1 MFQDKTFGLKNKK
14 GKKQQTYIKNVQNQV
29 SIFFPKKLTLS
40 LVSQS
45 KKKEKIIPK
54 YSFFVVLSFLI
65 NLNGGDYFMQ
75 IQNKSIY
82 SQDWGSGICLVYY
95 FLETLYVV
103 AKEPNMV
110 LLSLR
115 FLENA

>member
-45 KKKEKIIPK
+45 KKKK
-54 YSFFVVLSFLI
+54 
-65 NLNGGDYFMQ
+65 
-75 IQNKSIY
+75 
-82 SQDWGSGICLVYY
+82 
-95 FLETLYVV
+95 
-103 AKEPNMV
+103 
-110 LLSLR
+110 R
-115 FLENA
+115 

>member
-1 MFQDKTFGLKNKK
+1 MLH
-14 GKKQQTYIKNVQNQV
+14 NQ
-29 SIFFPKKLTLS
+29 
-40 LVSQS
+40 
-45 KKKEKIIPK
+45 KKEKIIAK

-75 IQNKSIY
+75 IQNRSIY
-82 SQDWGSGICLVYY
+82 SQAWGPGICLVYY
-95 FLETLYVV
+95 FLEALYVV